1 MGVLMSRVGIVGAGW
16 YGFKP
21 TTIDISFQDMM
32 FESSARAYS
41 SAKIDPRY
49 DVDAFVDCQ
58 EDMWEGIAI
67 SDEFAPEPIGGALRP
82 TFTVAGDGLEGIAH
96 AYMLIKTGHFN
107 VVSVESHGK
116 PSEIKTLQDIYR
128 FALDPLHVRPLD
140 YVNPLFYAGLDAVA
154 YMKRTGAKRE
164 HLAMVAVKNKNNGLS
179 NERASFS
186 TKLDLD
192 YVLSSNYSIY
202 PMTNYEIAPF
212 SDASITFVLANE
224 EYAKK
229 LTDNPVWIDGIGYST
244 ETGTGATEWHEWG
257 KMKSFRNA
265 AIMAY
270 KLANLNGNPQVDF
283 AEVEDRFS
291 FMELLALEETMLVKE
306 GEAHK
311 MLEKGDFNRD
321 GYLPI
326 NPSGGSLSMGI
337 QLEATGLSR
346 LLEAYLQLTGKAG
359 NHQLKNVRRGLVA
372 SWRGVPTYTSMVAL
386 LSV

>member
-1 MGVLMSRVGIVGAGW
+1 MGVSMSRVAIVGAGW

-21 TTIDISFQDMM
+21 TTIDVSFQDMM
-32 FESSARAYS
+32 FESSSRAYA
-41 SAKIDPRY
+41 SANIDPRY
-49 DVDAFVDCQ
+49 DIDAFVDCQ

-107 VVSVESHGK
+107 VVAVESHGK

-140 YVNPLFYAGLDAVA
+140 TGNPLFYAGLDAIA
-154 YMKRTGAKRE
+154 YMKRTNTKRE
-164 HLAMVAVKNKNNGLS
+164 HLAMVAVKNKNNGLR
-179 NERASFS
+179 NERASFA
-186 TKLDLD
+186 TKIDLD
-192 YVLSSNYSIY
+192 NVLSSSYNIY
-202 PMTNYEIAPF
+202 PLSNYEIAPF
-212 SDASITFVLANE
+212 SDASITFVLASE

-229 LTDNPVWIDGIGYST
+229 FTDNPVYIEGIGYST

-257 KMKSFRNA
+257 KMRSIRDA
-265 AIMAY
+265 ALMAY
-270 KLANLNGNPQVDF
+270 KLANLNGNPQIDF

-291 FMELLALEETMLVKE
+291 YMELLSLEESLLVKE
-306 GEAHK
+306 GEAHNL
-311 MLEKGDFNRD
+311 LENGEFNFN
-321 GYLPI
+321 GSLPV
-326 NPSGGSLSMGI
+326 NPSGGSLSMGV

-346 LLEAYLQLTGKAG
+346 LLEAYLQLTNRAG
-359 NHQLKNVRRGLVA
+359 SHQLKNVRRSLVV
-372 SWRGVPTYTSMVAL
+372 SWRGVPTYTSIVAL